1 MSCGSDN
8 KIIICDT
15 SAVHESAWHDLSP
28 PQSSHF
34 VSAES
39 KSSHMDIDIADGST
53 PTQVSASVPR
63 IGTRYTQEAFH
74 SDYVKKV
81 KALEGASA
89 NDLTVFSV
97 GLDAQLRQ
105 SCFRPGGGPLQAV
118 ASWDAKSSLYSLGV
132 RKMSDSWH
140 LVATGGSDGLVRVFD
155 TRQEKKPI
163 MKLRSH
169 SEVIKTLYL
178 PEQPTSHHLVSGSA
192 DGSIKVWDLRSSKVL
207 NTLAIHEDSVW
218 YITGSKASSSDASGE
233 SLKFYSGGRDGS
245 VYLTD
250 VEASQTKLLFKEPFP
265 ILCMAPSTDTLW
277 VSTTDAVITRWE
289 VPSDNDTTSGSLET
303 APHGEEDIS
312 RKSINL
318 ASSPVSSPV
327 HTIGMQS
334 SVEQVLDSGEEPLIP
349 SLSAEKAISKTPKR
363 NSLVSYAVLPDKI
376 RVITKDSTGRVQLWN
391 VLDLVLESDMGV
403 INDEIEFI
411 AERLSTSKRYLPKWF
426 TADVRSGQLTIN
438 IEPYPRCMDANFT
451 DPESIVHCER
461 DAERPFYSAAGLT
474 FRKIFRVY
482 LEEIR
487 EMERQSE
494 QQGASSANGQ
504 DQVSHPSTTEQDA
517 SKDKSKEVGSEN
529 AESKALKET
538 KPKDDCLDV
547 LVTLSREGGQHRI
560 RSSEVKENMIPT
572 WVKKTML
579 ESITRPRN
587 PGPGSANNRTVIA
600 FNFKPKRKG
609 IFHPDR
615 TTTVYNMHRAFT
627 VAGMAEWVR
636 DRCLRA
642 TGLDIPRS
650 MFKITLEDTELP
662 FTMDIGSIKH
672 FMWKESSPIP
682 LFYDYDYESFQ
693 N

>member
-1 MSCGSDN
+1 MDTDN
-8 KIIICDT
+8 G
-15 SAVHESAWHDLSP
+15 
-28 PQSSHF
+28 
-34 VSAES
+34 
-39 KSSHMDIDIADGST
+39 DGDSQAHIST
-53 PTQVSASVPR
+53 HVPR
-63 IGTRYTQEAFH
+63 VGTPYSQEAFH

-81 KALEGASA
+81 KALEGSSA
-89 NDLTVFSV
+89 NDLNLFSV

-105 SCFRPGGGPLQAV
+105 SCIRPGGGSLQAV
-118 ASWDAKSSLYSLGV
+118 TSWDAKSSLYSLGV

-218 YITGSKASSSDASGE
+218 YITGSNSSPSDTSGE

-289 VPSDNDTTSGSLET
+289 VPTTSDGPEMT
-303 APHGEEDIS
+303 QERDENFS

-376 RVITKDSTGRVQLWN
+376 RVITKDSTGRVQMWN
-391 VLDLVLESDMGV
+391 VLDLALESDLGV
-403 INDEIEFI
+403 INEEIDFI

-451 DPESIVHCER
+451 DPESIIECER
-461 DAERPFYSAAGLT
+461 DAERPFYSAAGIT

-482 LEEIR
+482 IEELR
-487 EMERQSE
+487 EMERKNE
-494 QQGASSANGQ
+494 QIPTSSDNGQ
-504 DQVSHPSTTEQDA
+504 AQGDQPPSADQDSTKDKTTEREGEMEA
-517 SKDKSKEVGSEN
+517 TKAA
-529 AESKALKET
+529 AEKKQ
-538 KPKDDCLDV
+538 KDDCLDV
-547 LVTLSREGGQHRI
+547 LVTLSREGGQIRG
-560 RSSEVKENMIPT
+560 RSSEVKEHQIPQ

-579 ESITRPRN
+579 ESIQRPRN
-587 PGPGSANNRTVIA
+587 AGPGSSNNRTVIA
-600 FNFKPKRKG
+600 FHFKPKRKG
-609 IFHPDR
+609 LFHPDR
-615 TTTVYNMHRAFT
+615 SSVVYNMHRAFT

-642 TGLDIPRS
+642 TGLNIPRS
-650 MFKITLEDTELP
+650 MFRITLDDTELP
-662 FTMDIGSIKH
+662 LTMDIGSIKH